1 MKRFFFLLSLLISFS
16 IGQIWA
22 AADVTYD
29 FTGTDWTVSNGTLS
43 NGTVSFTG
51 AGSASKGSF
60 KMNSGYFMLGKK
72 DAYLTFP
79 TYSSAVEKIV
89 VTGKS
94 GASASTKMN
103 IYVETTAVSTE
114 TVGSTGTNTYEI
126 ASASQ
131 AAGTTYTLRVTSDH
145 NAQITKIEIYYA
157 EEVPAGTCA
166 TPIFSLDEGTYEGAQ
181 SVTISCSTTD
191 ATIYYTTDGSTPT
204 TSSSVY
210 SAAIPVAADMTIKAY
225 AVKDGSNDSEV
236 ATAAYTITEGP
247 DVTLNLLDEGWGFPT
262 SKVVDETSYTNGDY
276 TIKVAG
282 TTGNG
287 FRTYGT
293 YFMLGQN
300 GAYIELPT
308 FTNPIEKIVVTGNSG
323 GSSKVTWN
331 IFKKGENSDAAVS
344 TAVTGCTNDAYTF
357 NIDPVE
363 ANVVYRLK
371 VTSAANL
378 QIKAIKIYYGAAPDV
393 ATPTISGEQNFTTST
408 TVTLNCTTDDASIYY
423 TTDGTTP
430 SNTSTAY
437 SAPFT
442 LNSSATVKAI
452 AIKGGKSSS
461 VAEKAFTKLDL
472 LTTMDAIFTKATAVG
487 NTATDVYITFNNWV
501 VTGVKGSNAYVTD
514 GTKGLIIYQSSH
526 GFAVGNILSGTAACK
541 VQLYNGSSEIT
552 SLTKST
558 TGLTVTTGGTVT
570 PVELD
575 ASGIAALTG
584 VNTGSVIKISGAC
597 TTNNSKYYV
606 AGVQLY
612 NSLYEYDA
620 DAPTA
625 GKDYN
630 CTGVYLY
637 YKNGNNAA
645 INEILPRSAAD
656 IEEIAEEGA
665 PEAPTFSPAAG
676 TYTSVQSVE
685 ISSATQGATIYYTTD
700 GTTPTSASTEYTAAV
715 SVGETMTIK
724 AIAIKN
730 SIEST
735 VATAAYTINLPE
747 DESTQKTWN
756 LAIDETA
763 SASANELTWSAT
775 YVGMSYSKG
784 TSTTNANNYYPGT
797 SGQSYT
803 STRFYKNGVLT
814 ITPAEGKQI
823 TTVMFKATT
832 SGYASALASSAWGE
846 NASAAVNSADATIV
860 DVTASGQGAISATI
874 GATCGFTQVLIQY
887 TDVDESVPANPTFS
901 PAAGSYTSAQNVE
914 ISCTTQG
921 ATIYYTTDG
930 TTPTSASTQ
939 YLSAISVSESMTIK
953 AIAIKESKS
962 SSVVSAAYTI
972 NIDSR
977 SIATGSSFAEVSGN
991 LSPAVIAYAA
1001 YKGDGTSDPA
1011 INNSNIRIYKPA
1023 SGKSTGG
1030 YLTLTAVSGCTID
1043 QVKITFAGNATAA
1056 YCINDAALPTTQ
1068 YIDGETEL
1076 LTPAELNAQSV
1087 SIVNLK
1093 NGSIDVKEIV
1103 VYYTGEAVTLQSLA
1117 ISGTASV
1124 LEYNEGQNFNPAGL
1138 VVTGHYSDNSDAVI
1152 SEGITWAY
1160 DPSPLTQG
1168 TTSVSVTATVSE
1180 ITSSTFVVNG
1190 LTVGAAGT
1198 TYRKVT
1204 ATEDITDGQYLIVYE
1219 ATSVAFNGAL
1229 ETLDAEGNSVA
1240 VEISAGVIAGSSA
1253 IDAAVFT
1260 IDATA
1265 GTLQSASG
1273 KYIGVSSNSNGL
1285 KQTDDAS
1292 TYTHTF
1298 SIDEDGNAV
1307 ILANFESSTM
1317 KLRYNPSTSAGNLRF
1332 RYYKNDGQQPIQLY
1346 KKEAQPVTK
1355 YTVTYAAGGGSG
1367 DAPAPVEYEEGET
1380 FTVAEADLF
1389 TAPEG
1394 KEFDTWNDG
1403 TNDYAPGATYTV
1415 GTADVVLTAKWKDA
1429 PQPEELRPNL
1439 EQGRLY
1445 SACMTRNII
1454 GVQGGILW
1462 DISHYEGTKVYF
1474 EEIVV
1479 SPSTPLTAGRP
1490 FILMVTGDFKVSYS
1504 GDEISVLP
1512 APSGNSALRGTFSD
1526 MDQAA
1531 FNTVSWENNDSPIYM
1546 LYNNQLRQVADY
1558 THTNLCTGNSL
1569 AANRAYLLYSA
1580 LIEGQPNLA
1589 PGRRVMTMSVEEN
1602 VATDINFSNGE
1613 TINASKIIRNGQ
1625 ILILRDGKTF
1635 DVTGR
1640 ELK

>member
-1 MKRFFFLLSLLISFS
+1 MKRFFFLISFLISFS
-16 IGQIWA
+16 IGQIW
-22 AADVTYD
+22 
-29 FTGTDWTVSNGTLS
+29 G
-43 NGTVSFTG
+43 
-51 AGSASKGSF
+51 
-60 KMNSGYFMLGKK
+60 
-72 DAYLTFP
+72 
-79 TYSSAVEKIV
+79 AVE
-89 VTGKS
+89 S
-94 GASASTKMN
+94 
-103 IYVETTAVSTE
+103 
-114 TVGSTGTNTYEI
+114 
-126 ASASQ
+126 
-131 AAGTTYTLRVTSDH
+131 GTTYTTDPKTPS
-145 NAQITKIEIYYA
+145 
-157 EEVPAGTCA
+157 VPANWTVNSYANDANYTKLASNTNYIQTEEFCQNGFTSIKIKARKFGGPSAAQAVISVEWFENGGSSTVLATVSPTSTSLTDYTLSELESVTGNKSGYIKISCKEASGGKGCGVSQVTITYTAGSCGGGTPTCA
-166 TPIFSLDEGTYEGAQ
+166 TPTFSPAAGSYEGTQ
-181 SVTISCSTTD
+181 NVTITSTTG
-191 ATIYYTTDGSTPT
+191 ATIYYTTDGSNPT
-204 TSSSVY
+204 TSGTKQTYSSPIAV
-210 SAAIPVAADMTIKAY
+210 SADMTIKAY
-225 AVKDGSNDSEV
+225 ATLANYDDSEV

-247 DVTLNLLDEGWGFPT
+247 DVTLDLIDGNWGFPT
-262 SKVVDETSYTNGDY
+262 SNATGTETYTNSVTGY
-276 TIKVAG
+276 SVTCYAPTNYKVSG
-282 TTGNG
+282 SS
-287 FRTYGT
+287 
-293 YFMLGQN
+293 YFYLGKS
-300 GAYIELPT
+300 GAYIELPS
-308 FTNPIEKIVVTGNSG
+308 FSSPIEKIVVTGNSG
-323 GSSKVTWN
+323 ASTGVIWN
-331 IFKKGENSDAAVS
+331 IFKGDDAVS
-344 TAVTGCTNDAYTF
+344 TAATGCAESSYTF
-357 NIDPVE
+357 NIAPEE
-363 ANVVYRLK
+363 ANVTYTLK
-371 VTSAANL
+371 VTSAHNL
-378 QIKAIKIYYGAAPDV
+378 QIKAIKIFFGTAPDV

-408 TVTLNCTTDDASIYY
+408 TVTLGCTTDGASIYY

-430 SNTSTAY
+430 SNTSTPY

-452 AIKGGKSSS
+452 AIKGGTSSS
-461 VAEKAFTKLDL
+461 VAEKAFTKIEA

-487 NTATDVYITFNNWV
+487 TTATDVYITFNNWV

-526 GFAVGNILSGTAACK
+526 GFVVGNKLSGTAACK

-552 SLTKST
+552 SLTSTT

-612 NSLYEYDA
+612 NTLFTYEN
-620 DAPTA
+620 PTA
-625 GKDYN
+625 GKNYN
-630 CTGVYLY
+630 CTGVYVQY
-637 YKNGNNAA
+637 NSTK
-645 INEILPRSAAD
+645 EILPRSAAD

-756 LAIDETA
+756 LAINETA
-763 SASANELTWSAT
+763 SASENELTWSAT

-832 SGYASALASSAWGE
+832 SGYASALASSAWE

-860 DVTASGQGAISATI
+860 DVTAIGQGAISATI
-874 GATCGFTQVLIQY
+874 GATCGFTQVLIKY
-887 TDVDESVPANPTFS
+887 TDADASVPANPTFS

-939 YLSAISVSESMTIK
+939 YSSAISVSESMTIK

-977 SIATGSSFAEVSGN
+977 KVAESPAEGFSSISGDLSGNEISFAANKGG
-991 LSPAVIAYAA
+991 AA
-1001 YKGDGTSDPA
+1001 TDPNGSNTDHELRLYKYQATTD
-1011 INNSNIRIYKPA
+1011 Y
-1023 SGKSTGG
+1023 GG
-1030 YLTLTAVSGCTID
+1030 YVTITAKEGCTID
-1043 QVKITFAGNATAA
+1043 QVVITVGGNCKVG
-1056 YCINDAALPTTQ
+1056 YCKDAEDFPTK
-1068 YIDGETEL
+1068 ES
-1076 LTPAELNAQSV
+1076 TPISVGTSNPFDSGTGLNASSV
-1087 SIVNLK
+1087 NVINLD
-1093 NGSIDVKEIV
+1093 GSNQFKIKTIT
-1103 VYYTGEAVTLQSLA
+1103 VYYTGEAVAPPTPSEDEISDYVLVTDLAQLQA
-1117 ISGTASV
+1117 GDKVIIVASGA
-1124 LEYNEGQNFNPAGL
+1124 
-1138 VVTGHYSDNSDAVI
+1138 DK
-1152 SEGITWAY
+1152 
-1160 DPSPLTQG
+1160 
-1168 TTSVSVTATVSE
+1168 
-1180 ITSSTFVVNG
+1180 
-1190 LTVGAAGT
+1190 AAG
-1198 TYRKVT
+1198 
-1204 ATEDITDGQYLIVYE
+1204 
-1219 ATSVAFNGAL
+1219 
-1229 ETLDAEGNSVA
+1229 
-1240 VEISAGVIAGSSA
+1240 SA
-1253 IDAAVFT
+1253 
-1260 IDATA
+1260 
-1265 GTLQSASG
+1265 
-1273 KYIGVSSNSNGL
+1273 
-1285 KQTDDAS
+1285 AS
-1292 TYTHTF
+1292 TYRSVVDIARTPDKSHLIFGESMPTEFTLGITNEGKYTF
-1298 SIDEDGNAV
+1298 HDGNGYMY
-1307 ILANFESSTM
+1307 ESGVKSVKVQADPASWTITIGEGNIATIQATNE
-1317 KLRYNPSTSAGNLRF
+1317 LRYNSGSPRF
-1332 RYYKNDGQQPIQLY
+1332 TTYESGQQTLQLY
-1346 KKEAQPVTK
+1346 RK
-1355 YTVTYAAGGGSG
+1355 
-1367 DAPAPVEYEEGET
+1367 
-1380 FTVAEADLF
+1380 
-1389 TAPEG
+1389 
-1394 KEFDTWNDG
+1394 
-1403 TNDYAPGATYTV
+1403 PGF
-1415 GTADVVLTAKWKDA
+1415 
-1429 PQPEELRPNL
+1429 EELRSNL

-1445 SACMTRNII
+1445 SACMKQNII

-1504 GDEISVLP
+1504 GAEIDELP
-1512 APSGNSALRGTFSD
+1512 EPFENSALRGTFSD

-1546 LYNNQLRQVADY
+1546 LVNNQLRQVADY

-1580 LIEGQPNLA
+1580 LTEGQPNLA

-1640 ELK
+1640 ELR

>member
-51 AGSASKGSF
+51 AGSANKGSF
-60 KMNSGYFMLGKK
+60 KMNGGYFMLGKK

-210 SAAIPVAADMTIKAY
+210 SAAIPVAANMTIKAY

-344 TAVTGCTNDAYTF
+344 TAATGCTNDAYTF

-378 QIKAIKIYYGAAPDV
+378 QIKAIKIYYGEAPDV
-393 ATPTISGEQNFTTST
+393 ATPTISGEQNFTKST
-408 TVTLNCTTDDASIYY
+408 TVTLGCTTDGASIYY

-461 VAEKAFTKLDL
+461 VAEKAFTKIEA

-487 NTATDVYITFNNWV
+487 TTATDVYITFNNWV

-526 GFAVGNILSGTAACK
+526 GFVVGNKLSGTVACK
-541 VQLYNGSSEIT
+541 VQLYKGSSEIT
-552 SLTKST
+552 SLTKTT

-570 PVELD
+570 PVELN
-575 ASGIAALTG
+575 ASGISALTG
-584 VNTGSVIKISGAC
+584 VNTGSVIKISGEC
-597 TTNNSKYYV
+597 TTSNDNYYI

-612 NSLYEYDA
+612 NTLFTYEN
-620 DAPTA
+620 PTA
-625 GKDYN
+625 GKNYN
-630 CTGVYLY
+630 CTGVYVQY
-637 YKNGNNAA
+637 NSTK
-645 INEILPRSAAD
+645 EILPRSKAD

-685 ISSATQGATIYYTTD
+685 ISSTTQGATIYYTTD

-756 LAIDETA
+756 LAKDETA
-763 SASANELTWSAT
+763 SASEDELTWSAT

-784 TSTTNANNYYPGT
+784 TSQTAANNYYPGT
-797 SGQSYT
+797 SGQSYK

-823 TTVMFKATT
+823 TTVMFKAT
-832 SGYASALASSAWGE
+832 SNGYASALASSAWGE

-874 GATCGFTQVLIQY
+874 GATCGFTQVLIKY
-887 TDVDESVPANPTFS
+887 TDVDVSVPANPTFS

-939 YLSAISVSESMTIK
+939 YSSAISVSESMTIK

-1001 YKGDGTSDPA
+1001 YKGDGTADPA

-1030 YLTLTAVSGCTID
+1030 YLTLTAVPGCTID

-1103 VYYTGEAVTLQSLA
+1103 VYYIGEAVTLQSLA

-1180 ITSSTFVVNG
+1180 ITSSAFVVNC
-1190 LTVGAAGT
+1190 LTVGAAGA

-1204 ATEDITDGQYLIVYE
+1204 ATEDITDGEYLIVYE
-1219 ATSVAFNGAL
+1219 GDATH
-1229 ETLDAEGNSVA
+1229 
-1240 VEISAGVIAGSSA
+1240 
-1253 IDAAVFT
+1253 DAAVFDGSLDNVDQAMKALAVEIENDEIAGNTDLDAATFT
-1260 IDATA
+1260 IDVTA
-1265 GTLQSASG
+1265 GSLQSASG
-1273 KYIGVSSNSNGL
+1273 WYIGRTANSNGMD
-1285 KQTDDAS
+1285 KSTTEAYVNTFAITDGA
-1292 TYTHTF
+1292 
-1298 SIDEDGNAV
+1298 AV
-1307 ILANFESSTM
+1307 ITGAGGCT
-1317 KLRYNPSTSAGNLRF
+1317 LRYNYASDQLRF
-1332 RYYKNDGQQPIQLY
+1332 RYYKSGQQPIQLY

-1479 SPSTPLTAGRP
+1479 SPSAPLTAGRP

-1512 APSGNSALRGTFSD
+1512 APSGNSALRGTFSN

-1640 ELK
+1640 ELR

>member
-51 AGSASKGSF
+51 AGSANKGSF
-60 KMNSGYFMLGKK
+60 KMNGGYFMLGKK

-210 SAAIPVAADMTIKAY
+210 SAAIPVAANMTIKAY

-262 SKVVDETSYTNGDY
+262 SKVVDETSYTNGNY

-282 TTGNG
+282 SSGQG

-344 TAVTGCTNDAYTF
+344 TAATGCTNDAYTF

-378 QIKAIKIYYGAAPDV
+378 QIKAIKIYFGATPDV

-408 TVTLNCTTDDASIYY
+408 TVTLGCTTAGASIYY

-430 SNTSTAY
+430 SSSSNAY
-437 SAPFT
+437 SSPFT
-442 LNSSATVKAI
+442 LTNTATVKAI
-452 AIKGGKSSS
+452 AIKGGTSSS
-461 VAEKAFTKLDL
+461 VAEKSFTKIVP
-472 LTTMDAIFTKATAVG
+472 LTTMDAIFSAAT
-487 NTATDVYITFNNWV
+487 TAGSTAADVYVTFNNWV

-526 GFAVGNILSGTAACK
+526 GFVVGNKLSGTVACK
-541 VQLYNGSSEIT
+541 VLLYNGSSEIT

-575 ASGIAALTG
+575 ASGIVALTG
-584 VNTGSVIKISGAC
+584 VNTGSVIKISGEC
-597 TTNNSKYYV
+597 TTSNSKYYI

-612 NSLYEYDA
+612 NSLFTYED
-620 DAPTA
+620 PTA
-625 GKDYN
+625 GKNYN
-630 CTGVYLY
+630 CTGVYVQY
-637 YKNGNNAA
+637 NSTK
-645 INEILPRSAAD
+645 EILPRSAAD
-656 IEEIAEEGA
+656 IDEIAEEGA

-756 LAIDETA
+756 LAKDETA
-763 SASANELTWSAT
+763 SASADELTWSAT

-797 SGQSYT
+797 SGQSYK

-823 TTVMFKATT
+823 TTVMFKAT
-832 SGYASALASSAWGE
+832 SGSYASALADSEWE

-860 DVTASGQGAISATI
+860 DVTASGRGAISATI

-930 TTPTSASTQ
+930 TTPTSASTK
-939 YLSAISVSESMTIK
+939 YSSAISVSESMTIK

-1138 VVTGHYSDNSDAVI
+1138 VVTGTYSDGSHAVI

-1160 DPSPLTQG
+1160 DPSPLTKG

-1180 ITSSTFVVNG
+1180 ITSSAFVVNG
-1190 LTVGAAGT
+1190 LTVGAAGA

-1204 ATEDITDGQYLIVYE
+1204 ATEDITDGEYLIVYE
-1219 ATSVAFNGAL
+1219 DGNVAFNGNLTA
-1229 ETLDAEGNSVA
+1229 LDAAQNTVNVFISNN
-1240 VEISAGVIAGSSA
+1240 EITGSTE

-1260 IDATA
+1260 IDVTN
-1265 GTLQSASG
+1265 GTLRAHMG
-1273 KYIGVSSNSNGL
+1273 DYIGVTSYGNGL
-1285 KQTDDAS
+1285 KQNANPE
-1292 TYTHTF
+1292 TYSAHSF
-1298 SIDEDGNAV
+1298 SIDGDGNAV
-1307 ILANFESSTM
+1307 ISLNNNWTAAMVLN
-1317 KLRYNPSTSAGNLRF
+1317 YNKGTSDKRF
-1332 RYYKNDGQQPIQLY
+1332 RYYKSASPQQPIQLY
-1346 KKEAQPVTK
+1346 KKDAQPVTK
-1355 YTVTYAAGGGSG
+1355 YTVTYATGGGSG

-1531 FNTVSWENNDSPIYM
+1531 FNTVSWENSNSPIYM
-1546 LYNNQLRQVADY
+1546 LVNNQLRQVADY

-1640 ELK
+1640 ELR